1 MNTMH
6 RLANLGAVLALVF
19 AFAVLTPNANADGGD
34 GGGGGGGD
42 SGDRTVGGENSGSRE
57 WRVAKEAIAA
67 KDVAKEAIAAKDY
80 AQAVPL
86 LKQVVA
92 KQPTHADALNY
103 LGYAHSRTGQYE
115 VALDY
120 YCQALALVP
129 DHAGANEC
137 LGELYLKMGNLA
149 AAEGRLEVLDKAC
162 FVECPEFDDLK
173 FEIERYRKNGG
184 YPGEKHR

>member
-67 KDVAKEAIAAKDY
+67 KDY

-120 YCQALALVP
+120 YRQALALVP
-129 DHAGANEC
+129 DHAGANEY